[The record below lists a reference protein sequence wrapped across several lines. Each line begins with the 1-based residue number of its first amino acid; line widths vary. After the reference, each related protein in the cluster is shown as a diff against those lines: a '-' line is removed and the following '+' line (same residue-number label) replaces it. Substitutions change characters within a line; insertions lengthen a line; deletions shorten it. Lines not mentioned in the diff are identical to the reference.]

1 LLPSTT
7 EGTEMADTAW
17 IYEIFAAFEAK
28 DGERAAAFFAEDAYF
43 DVPSFDL
50 RASGRAALAKA
61 FGVDSSEW
69 SADEHSE
76 LENVVCDGEGFAV
89 QWRSMGT
96 RNSDGGSFEYRGA
109 SVGRVRDGLVTNW
122 TDYFDPAALGS

>member
-1 LLPSTT
+1 MAYCRIRRP
-7 EGTEMADTAW
+7 EGAETADTAW

-28 DGERAAAFFAEDAYF
+28 DGERAAAFFAEGGYF
-43 DVPSFDL
+43 EVTSLDL
-50 RASGRAALAKA
+50 RVSGREALAKT

-69 SADEHSE
+69 STDEHGE

-96 RNSDGGSFEYRGA
+96 RKADGGSFEYRGA
-109 SVGRVRDGLVTNW
+109 SVGRVRDGLVT
-122 TDYFDPAALGS
+122 S